1 MFTADNCE
9 GYIID
14 LFALSVSPTP
24 VSSGLRKQTCED
36 DSIISAKYVC
46 FGIEMLCKLIKYHE
60 FPGCFNIGEQFP
72 SVSARKQSYDRH
84 TPVSL
89 FYSNV
94 ADTDAHK

>member
-1 MFTADNCE
+1 
-9 GYIID
+9 
-14 LFALSVSPTP
+14 
-24 VSSGLRKQTCED
+24 
-36 DSIISAKYVC
+36 
-46 FGIEMLCKLIKYHE
+46 MLCKLIKYHE